1 MNRFEIRF
9 YIDSSKKSIANTI
22 VSANSEFEA
31 IQKFQR
37 SHPKSIVITY
47 IKKQEKYMKLHYSPD
62 EIISIITYS
71 GVNIDG
77 ERYYMNEDEFGIL
90 YFRLN

>member
-1 MNRFEIRF
+1 
-9 YIDSSKKSIANTI
+9 
-22 VSANSEFEA
+22 
-31 IQKFQR
+31 
-37 SHPKSIVITY
+37 
-47 IKKQEKYMKLHYSPD
+47 MKLHYSPD
-62 EIISIITYS
+62 EIISITTYS